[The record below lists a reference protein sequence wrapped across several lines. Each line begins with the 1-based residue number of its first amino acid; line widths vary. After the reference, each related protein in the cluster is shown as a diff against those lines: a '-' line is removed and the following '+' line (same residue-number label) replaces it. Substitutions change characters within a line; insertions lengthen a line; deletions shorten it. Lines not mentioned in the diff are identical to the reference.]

1 MKITFYGAARG
12 VTGSKH
18 LIETNGYNILLDC
31 GLHQGR
37 RHEAYELNK
46 KLPFNAA
53 DVDAVI
59 LSHAHADHCGA
70 LPMLVKQGYQN
81 KILTTKA
88 TVDIS
93 YLIMMDSAK
102 IQEMDYRNLLTYGRA
117 DDKPLEPLYSPAD
130 VDLIAPH
137 WQAVV
142 YQRDVNQWTSLND
155 QCSCKLYDAGHILG
169 SAITVLKIEE
179 DNQTKM
185 LAYSGD
191 LGNTQVPILPE
202 PELIAEE
209 VETLIIEC
217 TYGDKNHLPI
227 TDVSAKLK
235 DIITDAVKN
244 KKKII
249 VPAFALGRTQELIY
263 LLHKLYQ
270 QKAIPVI
277 PIYLDSPL
285 ASKITTS
292 FNNHLDDFDQ
302 QSREDFLNDHVSP
315 FAFSNLKTV
324 ETVEDSRALADS
336 DGPYMVIASS
346 GMAEGGRVL
355 HHLARNISDPQSV
368 ILITGYQAEE
378 TLGRKLQ
385 DGLSPVSIYG
395 KTHEVKAQ
403 IMSLDALSAHADQN
417 GLLSYIS
424 KVKGLKRVFLVHTEL
439 VKADTFKQLLTEKL
453 PLLEVTIPA
462 VGESFEI

>member
-1 MKITFYGAARG
+1 
-12 VTGSKH
+12 
-18 LIETNGYNILLDC
+18 
-31 GLHQGR
+31 
-37 RHEAYELNK
+37 
-46 KLPFNAA
+46 
-53 DVDAVI
+53 
-59 LSHAHADHCGA
+59 
-70 LPMLVKQGYQN
+70 MLVKQGYQH
-81 KILTTKA
+81 KIYA
-88 TVDIS
+88 TPATIDIA

-117 DDKPLEPLYSPAD
+117 DDKPLEPLYSPED

-137 WQAVV
+137 WQSVE
-142 YQRDVNQWTSLND
+142 YQRDANQWTMLND

-169 SAITVLKIEE
+169 SAVTVLQVQEN
-179 DNQTKM
+179 NQTKT

-209 VETLIIEC
+209 IETLIIEC

-227 TDVSAKLK
+227 ADVTEKLK
-235 DIITDAVKN
+235 EIIIDAVQH

-263 LLHKLYQ
+263 ILHKLYQ
-270 QKAIPVI
+270 RKSIPVI

-292 FNNHLDDFDQ
+292 FANHLDDFDQ

-324 ETVEDSRALADS
+324 ETVEDSRGLADS

-355 HHLARNISDPQSV
+355 HHLARNISDPQTV
-368 ILITGYQAEE
+368 VLITGYQAEE

-385 DGLSPVSIYG
+385 DGFPRVPIYG
-395 KTHEVKAQ
+395 KTHEVKAH
-403 IMSLDALSAHADQN
+403 IMSLDALSAHADQT
-417 GLLSYIS
+417 GLLTYIS
-424 KVKGLKRVFLVHTEL
+424 QIRGLKRVFLVHTEL
-439 VKADTFKQLLTEKL
+439 VKADTFKKLLADKL
-453 PLLEVTIPA
+453 PSLEVTIPTA
-462 VGESFEI
+462 GEQFEI

>member
-18 LIETNGYNILLDC
+18 LITTNGYNILLDC

-37 RHEAYELNK
+37 RHDAYELNK
-46 KLPFNAA
+46 TLPFNVA
-53 DVDAVI
+53 DIDAVI

-70 LPMLVKQGYQN
+70 LPMLIKQGYQQ
-81 KILTTKA
+81 KILA
-88 TVDIS
+88 TRATIDIS

-102 IQEMDYRNLLTYGRA
+102 IQEMDYRNLLIYGRA
-117 DDKPLEPLYSPAD
+117 EDKPLEPLYSPED
-130 VDLIAPH
+130 IDLIAPH
-137 WQAVV
+137 WQSVE
-142 YQRDVNQWTSLND
+142 YQRDVNQWTMLND
-155 QCSCKLYDAGHILG
+155 QCGCKLYDAGHILG
-169 SAITVLKIEE
+169 SAITVVKIQE
-179 DNQTKM
+179 NGQIKT

-202 PELIAEE
+202 PELIVEE

-217 TYGDKNHLPI
+217 TYGDKNHSPI
-227 TDVSAKLK
+227 DDVSRKLK
-235 DIITDAVKN
+235 EIITDAVKH

-263 LLHKLYQ
+263 ILHKLYQ

-292 FNNHLDDFDQ
+292 YSNHLDDFDQ

-324 ETVEDSRALADS
+324 ETVEDSRGLADS

-355 HHLARNISDPQSV
+355 HHLARNISDPQTV
-368 ILITGYQAEE
+368 VLITGYQAEE

-395 KTHEVKAQ
+395 KTHEVKAH
-403 IMSLDALSAHADQN
+403 IVSLDALSAHADQT
-417 GLLSYIS
+417 GLLTYIQNT
-424 KVKGLKRVFLVHTEL
+424 KGLKRVFLVHTEL
-439 VKADTFKQLLTEKL
+439 PKAEAFQKLLAERL
-453 PLLEVTIPA
+453 PELEVIIPK
-462 VGESFEI
+462 VGDSFDI